1 MGIPLDGEARMTV
14 LLDGPD
20 EAILTAMVPAAAAY
34 RTLPDLRRLTGLS
47 LAALAARLPRLKRQG
62 YLHRRA
68 AAAGDERA
76 YCLSHAGE
84 NTAVELR
91 AAAR

>member
-1 MGIPLDGEARMTV
+1 MAI

-20 EAILTAMVPAAAAY
+20 EAILLAMVPAAAAY
-34 RTLPDLRRLTGLS
+34 RTLPDLRRVTGLS
-47 LAALAARLPRLKRQG
+47 LRALATRLPRLQRQG
-62 YLHRRA
+62 YLLRRDE
-68 AAAGDERA
+68 AAGDARA

-84 NTAVELR
+84 NAAAELR